1 MMKMKSMIKQNKVV
15 ARLGFTLLELMITMT
30 IMVIVGL
37 AIGVVIVDGQT
48 SWNVM
53 YDRANSDVITQGYVA
68 RKKLDAVIRGASTQ
82 RFVIA
87 SDGSW
92 IEAYTYA
99 SDASEEVDRYWRFY
113 VSNGEL
119 LAEYG
124 TVNPTETLSVETVC
138 ENVSACTF
146 RESGKSIEVVL
157 TLNDGDQTNT
167 IVSSI
172 YAHNQ

>member
-1 MMKMKSMIKQNKVV
+1 MRTKKMIKRNGP
-15 ARLGFTLLELMITMT
+15 RESRGFTLLELMITT
-30 IMVIVGL
+30 AIMAIVGL

-48 SWNVM
+48 GWNTM
-53 YDRANSDVITQGYVA
+53 YDRANSDVVTQGYAA
-68 RKKLDAVIRGASTQ
+68 RKKLDAVIRGASRQ

-113 VSNGEL
+113 VTDGDL
-119 LAEYG
+119 IAEHG
-124 TVNPTETLSVETVC
+124 QVSPRATLSVETVC
-138 ENVSACTF
+138 GNVSDCTF
-146 RESGKSIEVVL
+146 GQNGKAIQMTL
-157 TLNDGDQTNT
+157 TLDDGGQTNT
-167 IVSSI
+167 IVSCV

>member
-1 MMKMKSMIKQNKVV
+1 MKITKMIRRNGP
-15 ARLGFTLLELMITMT
+15 RESRGFSLVELMITMA
-30 IMVIVGL
+30 IMAIVGL

-48 SWNVM
+48 GWNVM
-53 YDRANSDVITQGYVA
+53 YDRANSDVVTQGYVA
-68 RKKLDAVIRGASTQ
+68 RRKLDTVIRGASRQ
-82 RFVIA
+82 RFVMA
-87 SDGSW
+87 NNGSW

-113 VSNGEL
+113 VADGDL

-124 TVNPTETLSVETVC
+124 QVEPRTTLNVETVC
-138 ENVSACTF
+138 ENVSACAF
-146 RESGKSIEVVL
+146 SQNGKAIQMTL

-167 IVSSI
+167 IVSSV

>member
-1 MMKMKSMIKQNKVV
+1 MKRKIRRKETVTQC
-15 ARLGFTLLELMITMT
+15 GFTLVEMMITVT
-30 IMVIVGL
+30 IMAIVGL

-53 YDRANSDVITQGYVA
+53 YERANSDVLTQGYAA
-68 RKKLDAVIRGASTQ
+68 RRKFDAVIRGASRQ
-82 RFVIA
+82 RFMIA
-87 SDGSW
+87 NDGSW

-113 VSNGEL
+113 VADGDL

-124 TVNPTETLSVETVC
+124 QVDPKSTLSTETVC
-138 ENVSACTF
+138 ANVSACTF
-146 RESGKSIEVVL
+146 SQNGKAIQMTL
-157 TLNDGDQTNT
+157 TLDDGDQINT
-167 IVSSI
+167 IVASA